1 MKKIIKDYKFLWFF
15 TFLSGV
21 GITILN
27 VGVAYVIGRIIDT
40 ISTQNME
47 RLKQIGIYAILLF
60 IGYIVVGTLYSYLA
74 SKFDEAVLKDTKSSV
89 LRYLTNAPIDE
100 YQRKDVSYY
109 YNLLTQDIDQIL
121 TNYIQKTYA
130 TPIAMGGLIVSLG
143 VLFKINI
150 KMTLIFIGLLIFVT
164 LVPRLF
170 VGMQSKAASNFSE
183 KYEYYVKELENLLS
197 GFESIKLL
205 NIAKA
210 LYNKMTR
217 QDASMEEAR
226 QQKAIVDGFSLY
238 SITGASFFMQVGCMF
253 VGAYFA
259 IRGEITTG
267 MLLMSIQLLNFVFPP
282 IREISTNRN
291 LMKANEVIREKIAP
305 YLETVEETGQD
316 MEPGAIQLK
325 DFSLELGDKKVLD
338 GLNLNFEPNH
348 SYVVI
353 GPSGCGKSTLAK
365 SIAGYF
371 KDYDGKIIYGNIEGK
386 ELKPSQRQEY
396 IRYIGANPF
405 VLNDNIKENIRL
417 YRDISDEEVKRVA
430 KEVGFDENF
439 IEKES
444 LGHGGK
450 YISSGEYQ
458 RINIARA
465 LLDKPY
471 CLIFDEPT
479 ANLDPEN
486 TKAIQELIADIEL
499 PIKIV
504 ITHDYIDDYLN
515 SFDEVIDFNQ
525 IKQLQN

>member
-1 MKKIIKDYKFLWFF
+1 MKKILKNHKLLWFF

-27 VGVAYVIGRIIDT
+27 VGIAYVIGRIIDT
-40 ISTQNME
+40 ISTQDMD
-47 RLKQIGIYAILLF
+47 RLQQVGIYAIVLF
-60 IGYIVVGTLYSYLA
+60 LGYIAVGTLYSYLA

-89 LRYLTNAPIDE
+89 LRYLTKAPIDE
-100 YQRKDVSYY
+100 YQKKDVSYY
-109 YNLLTQDIDQIL
+109 YNVLTQDMDQIL
-121 TNYIQKTYA
+121 TNYVQKTYGTA
-130 TPIAMGGLIVSLG
+130 IAMGGLIVSLG
-143 VLFKINI
+143 ALLRINI
-150 KMTLIFIGLLIFVT
+150 KMTLIFIGLLLFVT

-183 KYEYYVKELENLLS
+183 KYEHYVKELENLLS

-205 NIAKA
+205 NITKA
-210 LYNKMTR
+210 LYHKMTR
-217 QDASMEEAR
+217 QDGSMEEAR
-226 QQKAIVDGFSLY
+226 QHKAVVDGFSLY
-238 SITGASFFMQVGCMF
+238 SITGASFFMQIGCMF

-267 MLLMSIQLLNFVFPP
+267 MLLMAVQLLNFVFPP

-291 LMKANEVIREKIAP
+291 LMKANEVIRDKVAP
-305 YLETVEETGQD
+305 YLESIEETGRD

-325 DFSLELGDKKVLD
+325 DYSLQFGDKKVLD
-338 GLNLNFEPNH
+338 HLNLKFEPNH
-348 SYVVI
+348 SYVII

-371 KDYDGKIIYGNIEGK
+371 KDYDGQMIYGNREGK

-417 YRDISDEEVKRVA
+417 YREVPDEEVKRVA

-450 YISSGEYQ
+450 FISSGEYQ

-486 TKAIQELIADIEL
+486 TKAIQKLIAEIEL

-504 ITHDYIDDYLN
+504 ITHDYTDEYLN
-515 SFDEVIDFNQ
+515 SFDEIIDFNQ
-525 IKQLQN
+525 MR